1 MEIQIKQ
8 IYFYYI
14 YFCIKE
20 FKELFRIYIYYNN
33 GYFINNSES
42 YMFSSSLLEKREN
55 NNFTMHNS
63 RI

>member
-20 FKELFRIYIYYNN
+20 FKELFRIYIY
-33 GYFINNSES
+33 III
-42 YMFSSSLLEKREN
+42 MDIL
-55 NNFTMHNS
+55 
-63 RI
+63 